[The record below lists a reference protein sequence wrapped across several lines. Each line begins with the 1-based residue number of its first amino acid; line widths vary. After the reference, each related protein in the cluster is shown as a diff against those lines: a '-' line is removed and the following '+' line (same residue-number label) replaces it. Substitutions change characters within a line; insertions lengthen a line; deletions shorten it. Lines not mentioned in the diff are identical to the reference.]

1 MAGGATATEQG
12 AATTRRGTATAGG
25 GDAARGSDTGARGH
39 SSGRGV
45 EGGGEGGGVDSSAR
59 QRRGESD
66 GTARVSAPKQAV
78 TAMATGIG
86 IRPPTGNDKFGGA

>member
-1 MAGGATATEQG
+1 MAGAATIQRGGAT
-12 AATTRRGTATAGG
+12 TRQGTATQ
-25 GDAARGSDTGARGH
+25 
-39 SSGRGV
+39 RGV

-59 QRRGESD
+59 QRRGERD
-66 GTARVSAPKQAV
+66 GIARVSAPKQAV